1 MPWSPAWASAAF
13 PAWPCATLSRRGS
26 LVPVETPGLD
36 LRRQFYFI
44 WHKQKYQTAT
54 MREFLDLC
62 RSETAGISRSDEIVL
77 PLIP

>member
-1 MPWSPAWASAAF
+1 M
-13 PAWPCATLSRRGS
+13 
-26 LVPVETPGLD
+26 PVETPGLD
-36 LRRQFYFI
+36 LRRQFCFI

-62 RSETAGISRSDEIVL
+62 LQTAGISRNDEIVL